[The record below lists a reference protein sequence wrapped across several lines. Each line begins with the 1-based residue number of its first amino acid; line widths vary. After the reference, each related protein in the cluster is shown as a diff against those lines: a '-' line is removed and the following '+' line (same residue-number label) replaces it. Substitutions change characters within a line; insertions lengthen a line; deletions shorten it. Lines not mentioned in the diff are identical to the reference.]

1 MHYCSIDGCNELNAV
16 QRPFG
21 TFGALT
27 LTHEGSAVIL
37 KQEEKTIHLL
47 AELEDYSCIVSNA
60 LMKLDRN
67 QDNIKLCGFA
77 IPVCHKIG
85 LKKIFKE
92 NIHAPTHRPRMG
104 RALTCHPLSRPTM
117 GCF

>member
-1 MHYCSIDGCNELNAV
+1 MV
-16 QRPFG
+16 PFG
-21 TFGALT
+21 AVT
-27 LTHEGSAVIL
+27 LTHEGSAVII

-47 AELEDYSCIVSNA
+47 AELEDYSFIVSNA

-85 LKKIFKE
+85 LNKIPMHLLTDQECEELLHVILFRYQPWDAFKQD
-92 NIHAPTHRPRMG
+92 R
-104 RALTCHPLSRPTM
+104 
-117 GCF
+117 